1 LVAED
6 ETSIHFQ
13 LIIEEQYVNN
23 IQRLID
29 FVGLALYDKRI
40 NVERIGQSTEN
51 KKDSESSCSAW
62 SEYTQ

>member
-1 LVAED
+1 M
-6 ETSIHFQ
+6 
-13 LIIEEQYVNN
+13 EEQYVNN
-23 IQRLID
+23 IQRMID
-29 FVGLALYDKRI
+29 FVSLALYDMRI